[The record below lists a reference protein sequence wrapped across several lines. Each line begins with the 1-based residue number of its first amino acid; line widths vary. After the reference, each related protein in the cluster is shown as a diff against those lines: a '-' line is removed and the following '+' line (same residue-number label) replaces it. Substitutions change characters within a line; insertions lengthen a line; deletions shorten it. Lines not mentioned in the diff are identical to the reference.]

1 MIIMSEISFKEF
13 ENLDMRI
20 GKIISV
26 EDIEGADKLYK
37 IKVDFGTEERT
48 AVAGLKK
55 QYHPDELLDK
65 KFVFILNLERR
76 NIKGIE
82 SECMIFAADDG
93 KEISLLQPDKDM
105 VEGTKIR

>member
-1 MIIMSEISFKEF
+1 MSEIPFKEF
-13 ENLDMRI
+13 EKLDMRI

-37 IKVDFGTEERT
+37 IRVDFGTEERT

-55 QYHPDELLDK
+55 HYQPDELLDK

-76 NIKGIE
+76 KIRGVE
-82 SECMIFAADDG
+82 SECMIFAADDSE
-93 KEISLLQPDKDM
+93 EISLLQPDKDM
-105 VEGTKIR
+105 EEGTKIR

>member
-1 MIIMSEISFKEF
+1 MTEVPYKEF
-13 ENLDMRI
+13 EKLDMRI
-20 GKIISV
+20 GKIVEV

-55 QYHPDELLDK
+55 HYLPDDLLDR

-76 NIKGIE
+76 KIKGIE
-82 SECMIFAADDG
+82 SECMIFAADDSDG
-93 KEISLLQPDKDM
+93 NIVLLQPEKDII
-105 VEGTKIR
+105 EGSKIR